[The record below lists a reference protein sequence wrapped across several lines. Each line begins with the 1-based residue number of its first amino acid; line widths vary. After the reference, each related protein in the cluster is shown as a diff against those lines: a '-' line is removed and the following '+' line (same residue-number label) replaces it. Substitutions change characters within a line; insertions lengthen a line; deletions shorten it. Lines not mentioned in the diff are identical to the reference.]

1 MNIVDNV
8 IPMDE
13 VKRLN
18 KYFISNEWTFQTRSP
33 TLTFQNMVLKHRG
46 LPKIKYFPL
55 ARFPLHNASLFLHTI
70 QEMYPDYEI
79 EDDFVGVLMHPKDF
93 THTPHYD
100 FFEDQY
106 IGKQYQMKRILFYC
120 VPEWKPEWGGNT
132 EFYGRW
138 NNEKEVPDVCHIKP
152 NRMNVFDWDEYH
164 TGTPWDAPI
173 PRVVIT
179 LYLWKNTEA
188 KIKKKIYKYIWG
200 NAPRYSEVYP
210 EAKPWK

>member
-1 MNIVDNV
+1 MDIVDNV
-8 IPMDE
+8 IPMEE
-13 VKRLN
+13 VNRLN
-18 KYFISNEWTFQTRSP
+18 KFFISNEWTFQTRSP
-33 TLTFQNMVLKHRG
+33 TLRFQNMVLKHRG
-46 LPKIKYFPL
+46 LPLIKTFPL
-55 ARFPLHNASLFLHTI
+55 ARFPLHNASKFLHII
-70 QEMYPDYEI
+70 QNMYPDYEI

-138 NNEKEVPDVCHIKP
+138 NNEKEVPDVCQIKP

-188 KIKKKIYKYIWG
+188 KIKKKIYKYVWG
-200 NAPRYSEVYP
+200 NAPTYSEVYP
-210 EAKPWK
+210 DAKPWK

>member
-1 MNIVDNV
+1 MDIVDNV
-8 IPMDE
+8 IPMEE
-13 VKRLN
+13 VNRLN
-18 KYFISNEWTFQTRSP
+18 KFFISNEWTFQTRSP
-33 TLTFQNMVLKHRG
+33 TLRFQNMVLKHRG
-46 LPKIKYFPL
+46 LPLIKTFPL
-55 ARFPLHNASLFLHTI
+55 ARFPLHNASKFLHII
-70 QEMYPDYEI
+70 QKMYPDYEI

-138 NNEKEVPDVCHIKP
+138 NNEKEVPDVCQIKP

-188 KIKKKIYKYIWG
+188 KIKKKIYKYVSG
-200 NAPRYSEVYP
+200 NAPTYSEVYP
-210 EAKPWK
+210 DAKPWK